1 MGMGLNLLKCVQLR
15 EMRVIT
21 RNVCNY
27 SKIDYGFLM
36 DDGIW
41 ITPISGADPCS
52 TLGGIIPHF
61 YRFFGI
67 LKFWGGYSGFADFS
81 SFNDFENLGYIQVL
95 TKMYLNN

>member
-1 MGMGLNLLKCVQLR
+1 MCLFATPPSNCNS
-15 EMRVIT
+15 IT
-21 RNVCNY
+21 
-27 SKIDYGFLM
+27 G
-36 DDGIW
+36 
-41 ITPISGADPCS
+41 SGADPCS

>member
-1 MGMGLNLLKCVQLR
+1 MTLRFFFIESSFKHNLHRALLVFSASALLVEGPATDDC
-15 EMRVIT
+15 
-21 RNVCNY
+21 
-27 SKIDYGFLM
+27 KIV
-36 DDGIW
+36 
-41 ITPISGADPCS
+41 PSGADPCS
-52 TLGGIIPHF
+52 TSGGIIPHV